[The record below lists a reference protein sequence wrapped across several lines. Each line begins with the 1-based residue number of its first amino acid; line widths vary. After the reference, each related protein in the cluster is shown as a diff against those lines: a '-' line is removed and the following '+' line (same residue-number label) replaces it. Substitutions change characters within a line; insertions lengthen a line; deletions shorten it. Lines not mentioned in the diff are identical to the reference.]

1 MQQASQN
8 QDGPRI
14 VELSQA
20 IHTCQS
26 AIDQLFDELETI
38 TDEFDL
44 QNAVFEDQ
52 LKQLES
58 ELEGE
63 MKTHKAEGM
72 EHGDRVK
79 G

>member
-38 TDEFDL
+38 TNEFDL
-44 QNAVFEDQ
+44 QNAVFEVQ

-58 ELEGE
+58 DLEDERSDPG
-63 MKTHKAEGM
+63 
-72 EHGDRVK
+72 
-79 G
+79 

>member
-1 MQQASQN
+1 MQLASQN

-26 AIDQLFDELETI
+26 EIDRLFDVLET
-38 TDEFDL
+38 TTHEFDL

-52 LKQLES
+52 LKQLAS
-58 ELEGE
+58 ELE
-63 MKTHKAEGM
+63 AEN
-72 EHGDRVK
+72 R
-79 G
+79 